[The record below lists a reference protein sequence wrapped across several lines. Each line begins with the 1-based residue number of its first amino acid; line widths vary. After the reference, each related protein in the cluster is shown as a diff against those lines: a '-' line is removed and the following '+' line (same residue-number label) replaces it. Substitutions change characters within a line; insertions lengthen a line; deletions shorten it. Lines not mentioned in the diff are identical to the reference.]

1 MTRDDRFLTSTSG
14 YISPEQLPELLKE
27 IIRAIQRLFRFLE
40 QRERNNAPV
49 LICKDCGYY
58 ERIGFAPIFPD
69 TCYHLTHYWP
79 AAADIPVASDNPV
92 HYADAIRYNAR

>member
-1 MTRDDRFLTSTSG
+1 MPLKCPKCGSRNTVTETAGNIAKVTRDARFLTSASG

-27 IIRAIQRLFRFLE
+27 IIRAIQRLFGFLK

-58 ERIGFAPIFPD
+58 ERI
-69 TCYHLTHYWP
+69 
-79 AAADIPVASDNPV
+79 
-92 HYADAIRYNAR
+92 

>member
-1 MTRDDRFLTSTSG
+1 MPLKCPKCGCRNTVTETIAKVTRDDRFLTLTSG

-58 ERIGFAPIFPD
+58 ERI
-69 TCYHLTHYWP
+69 
-79 AAADIPVASDNPV
+79 
-92 HYADAIRYNAR
+92 

>member
-1 MTRDDRFLTSTSG
+1 MPLKCPKCGSRNTVTETAGKIAEVTRDDRFLTSTSG

-27 IIRAIQRLFRFLE
+27 IIRSIQRLFRFLE

-58 ERIGFAPIFPD
+58 ERI
-69 TCYHLTHYWP
+69 
-79 AAADIPVASDNPV
+79 
-92 HYADAIRYNAR
+92 